1 MSIEENIG
9 NKYLILVP
17 TDDSKDK
24 VKKCEEIWCKIKK
37 HLIRSTNNNSGD
49 YEEKYMKI
57 LLNSDDDL
65 PLTKIVELHGMIIV
79 VRSVFSD
86 GNKYYPQ
93 VFLVNF
99 TTN

>member
-37 HLIRSTNNNSGD
+37 NLIRSTNNNSGD